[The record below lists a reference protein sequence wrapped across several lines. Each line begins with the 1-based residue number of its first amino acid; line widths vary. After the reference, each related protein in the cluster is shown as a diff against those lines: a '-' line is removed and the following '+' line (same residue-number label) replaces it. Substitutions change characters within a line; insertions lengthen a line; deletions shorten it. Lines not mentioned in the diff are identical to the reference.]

1 MNIYKAIR
9 GNFEKSTA
17 GELLTNYFRIKTMVY
32 LQKLI
37 FHLKKK
43 KNLFIEISRSSSIS
57 GSVKSK
63 ANSKNP
69 QKIQNLQIS
78 RKISNNLENGNT
90 NSFREGQSDK
100 EIFTHFLC

>member
-43 KNLFIEISRSSSIS
+43 KKSIYRNQPILFNKWFSE
-57 GSVKSK
+57 VKSK
-63 ANSKNP
+63 LEKSPKNT
-69 QKIQNLQIS
+69 KF
-78 RKISNNLENGNT
+78 T
-90 NSFREGQSDK
+90 N
-100 EIFTHFLC
+100 